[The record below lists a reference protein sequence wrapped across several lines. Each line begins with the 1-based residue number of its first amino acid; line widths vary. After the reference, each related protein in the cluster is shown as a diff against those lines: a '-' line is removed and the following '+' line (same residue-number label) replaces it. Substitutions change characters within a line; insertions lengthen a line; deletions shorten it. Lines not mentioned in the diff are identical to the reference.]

1 MRQIVT
7 LIAATAF
14 TLHFLWGC
22 CAHHVHANEGVA
34 CLNPAQDA
42 DHCHG
47 GSGHESPDPRGQL
60 PDESDSPCPGQHTS
74 DCHCIFMAAGKT
86 VVAKAGLT
94 AALPLAIAEASPL
107 GSANSLAAA
116 ALDSGGLIKL
126 PVRIHLFHQV
136 LLI

>member
-1 MRQIVT
+1 MRLIVT

-22 CAHHVHANEGVA
+22 CAHHVHAVKGVA
-34 CLNPAQDA
+34 CLNPVQAV
-42 DHCHG
+42 HCHD
-47 GSGHESPDPRGQL
+47 GSAHESPDPCGQL
-60 PDESDSPCPGQHTS
+60 PDDTDSPCPGQHTS

-94 AALPLAIAEASPL
+94 VSVPLALAEPSPL
-107 GSANSLAAA
+107 RSAASLNAC
-116 ALDSGGLIKL
+116 ALDSGSLIGF